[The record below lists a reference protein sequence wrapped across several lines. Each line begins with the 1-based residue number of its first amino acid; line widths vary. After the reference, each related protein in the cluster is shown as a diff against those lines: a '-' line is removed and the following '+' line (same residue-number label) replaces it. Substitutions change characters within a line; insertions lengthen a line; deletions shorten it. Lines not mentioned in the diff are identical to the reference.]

1 MQITRQRVRPV
12 AVEEVKDICPT
23 CGGTG
28 KIEPTILLD
37 KKIENN
43 ISYLTHRPW
52 LQIPQAEGQ
61 PLRVGFRAP
70 RAVVAAPAL
79 DVALQGVAA
88 HHRGSECRDRRRTF
102 LRQAGQT
109 TALN

>member
-37 KKIENN
+37 QEDREQHLVSDPIDRGCK
-43 ISYLTHRPW
+43 YLKLKVSPYVS
-52 LQIPQAEGQ
+52 AF
-61 PLRVGFRAP
+61 V
-70 RAVVAAPAL
+70 
-79 DVALQGVAA
+79 
-88 HHRGSECRDRRRTF
+88 HRGLWS
-102 LRQAGQT
+102 LRLRWMWRYKVWLHITEDQSVGIVDARFYDKRGKQ
-109 TALN
+109 LL